1 MSEHGRPGGLRRAAR
16 RVAVGAGLV
25 VGAVVLVLAVLLTLT
40 EGPFGSA
47 RGPVVATLSVAEA
60 LSGDRLEG
68 FARAEAPRAFVF
80 PRDHGPH
87 PEFRAE
93 WWYWTGNLRTAGG
106 RHLGFQLTFFRRA
119 LTPDTPARDSDWGAS
134 QAYLAH
140 LAVTDSR
147 GGRFRFATRTSRGAL
162 GLAGAQAEPFRV
174 FVEDWRAEADSRAER
189 ATNGFAIHLRG
200 EDEDVALD
208 LHLESAKPPVLQGER
223 GLSRKGPEPG
233 NASYYYSL
241 TRMPAR
247 GTIRLGSER
256 LEVEGLAWMDRE
268 WSTAAVGRD
277 LAGWDWF
284 ALQLEDGRELMYYR
298 LRRRDGTADPFSAG
312 VVVDARGGT
321 RVLERDG
328 VRLEAT
334 GAWRSR
340 RSGVEYPAGWRLTDT
355 AGGLELTVTPRLAD
369 QELDVS
375 PRYWEGAVEV
385 RGTDGGRPVA
395 GHGYV
400 ELVGYGEAG
409 RLPETKR

>member
-1 MSEHGRPGGLRRAAR
+1 MSEWGRPGGFWRGVR
-16 RVAVGAGLV
+16 RVMVAAGLLVGAAG
-25 VGAVVLVLAVLLTLT
+25 LVLAVLLTLT
-40 EGPFGSA
+40 EGPLSSA

-60 LSGDRLEG
+60 LSGGPLDG
-68 FARAEAPRAFVF
+68 FARAEAPREFLF

-87 PEFRAE
+87 PDFRTE

-106 RHLGFQLTFFRRA
+106 RHLGFQLTFFRSA
-119 LTPDTPARDSDWGAS
+119 LSPRPPARGSDWGAG
-134 QAYLAH
+134 QVYLAH
-140 LAVTDSR
+140 LAVTDPR
-147 GGRFRFATRTSRGAL
+147 GGRFHFATRASRDAL
-162 GLAGAQAEPFRV
+162 GLAGAQAEPFLV
-174 FVEDWRAEADSRAER
+174 HVEEWEARSER
-189 ATNGFAIHLRG
+189 AATFPVHLRANEESFG
-200 EDEDVALD
+200 LD

-247 GTIRLGSER
+247 GTIRLGTEQ

-268 WSTAAVGRD
+268 WSTAAVGKD

-321 RVLERDG
+321 RALARDG

-334 GAWRSR
+334 GIWRSR
-340 RSGVEYPAGWRLTDT
+340 HSFVEYPAGWRLTDL
-355 AGGLELTVTPRLAD
+355 AGGLELTLTPRLAD

-400 ELVGYGEAG
+400 ELVGYGQAG
-409 RLPETKR
+409 RRPPTKR

>member
-1 MSEHGRPGGLRRAAR
+1 
-16 RVAVGAGLV
+16 VVGAAGLV
-25 VGAVVLVLAVLLTLT
+25 FGVLLTLT

-47 RGPVVATLSVAEA
+47 QGPVVATLSVAEA
-60 LSGDRLEG
+60 LSGGNLEG
-68 FARAEAPRAFVF
+68 FARAEAPRDFVF

-93 WWYWTGNLRTAGG
+93 WWYWTGNLRTTGG
-106 RHLGFQLTFFRRA
+106 RHLGFQLTFFRSA
-119 LTPDTPARDSDWGAS
+119 LTPDASARESDWGAT

-147 GGRFRFATRTSRGAL
+147 GGRFHFVTRTSREAL

-174 FVEDWRAEADSRAER
+174 FVEDWEARSEGPATFPLRLRAADEAM
-189 ATNGFAIHLRG
+189 
-200 EDEDVALD
+200 ALD
-208 LHLESAKPPVLQGER
+208 LRLENTKPPVLQGER

-241 TRMPAR
+241 TRLTAR
-247 GTIRLGSER
+247 GTVRLGTEM

-268 WSTAAVGRD
+268 WSTAAVGQD

-321 RVLERDG
+321 RALARDDL
-328 VRLEAT
+328 RLEVT
-334 GAWRSR
+334 GTWRSH
-340 RSGVEYPAGWRLTDT
+340 RSDVAYPAGWRLTDL
-355 AGGLELTVTPRLAD
+355 AGGLELTVTPLLAD

-385 RGTDGGRPVA
+385 RGTDGGLPVA

-400 ELVGYGEAG
+400 ELVGYGVAG
-409 RLPETKR
+409 RRSPAKR

>member
-1 MSEHGRPGGLRRAAR
+1 
-16 RVAVGAGLV
+16 
-25 VGAVVLVLAVLLTLT
+25 
-40 EGPFGSA
+40 
-47 RGPVVATLSVAEA
+47 
-60 LSGDRLEG
+60 
-68 FARAEAPRAFVF
+68 
-80 PRDHGPH
+80 
-87 PEFRAE
+87 
-93 WWYWTGNLRTAGG
+93 
-106 RHLGFQLTFFRRA
+106 
-119 LTPDTPARDSDWGAS
+119 LTPDAPGRGSDWGAS

-140 LAVTDSR
+140 LAVTDAR
-147 GGRFRFATRTSRGAL
+147 GGRFYFGTRTSRGAL
-162 GLAGAQAEPFRV
+162 GLAGAQADPFRV
-174 FVEDWRAEADSRAER
+174 FVEDWEARSDRTS
-189 ATNGFAIHLRG
+189 TFPLHLRA

-241 TRMPAR
+241 TRMPVR
-247 GTIRLGSER
+247 GTIRLRSER
-256 LEVEGLAWMDRE
+256 FEVEGLAWMDRE
-268 WSTAAVGRD
+268 WSTAAVGKD

-312 VVVDARGGT
+312 VVVDARGGART
-321 RVLERDG
+321 LTRDG

-334 GAWRSR
+334 GVWRSR

-355 AGGLELTVTPRLAD
+355 AGGLELTITPRLAD

-385 RGTDGGRPVA
+385 RGIEGGQPVA

-409 RLPETKR
+409 RGRQTTR

>member
-1 MSEHGRPGGLRRAAR
+1 MSERGRPGAFRRGAR
-16 RVAVGAGLV
+16 RVAVAAGLLL
-25 VGAVVLVLAVLLTLT
+25 GAAALAIAVLLTLT
-40 EGPFGSA
+40 EGPLSSA

-60 LSGDRLEG
+60 LSGNRLES
-68 FARAEAPRAFVF
+68 FARAEAPLDIVF

-87 PEFRAE
+87 PEFRSE
-93 WWYWTGNLRTAGG
+93 WWYWTGNLRTTGG
-106 RHLGFQLTFFRRA
+106 RHLGFQLTFFRSA
-119 LTPDTPARDSDWGAS
+119 LMPGPPARGSDWRAG

-140 LAVTDSR
+140 LAVTDAR
-147 GGRFRFATRTSRGAL
+147 GGRFHFGTRASRGAL
-162 GLAGAQAEPFRV
+162 GLAGARAEPFHV
-174 FVEDWRAEADSRAER
+174 HVEEWEARSEGSRTFPLRLRAEEE
-189 ATNGFAIHLRG
+189 TFG
-200 EDEDVALD
+200 LD

-223 GLSRKGPEPG
+223 GLSRKGPELG

-247 GTIRLGSER
+247 GTIRLGGEQ

-268 WSTAAVGRD
+268 WGTTAVGKD

-298 LRRRDGTADPFSAG
+298 LRRRDGTADPYSAG
-312 VVVDARGGT
+312 VVVDARGAT
-321 RVLERDG
+321 RALARDG

-334 GAWRSR
+334 GIWRSR
-340 RSGVEYPAGWRLTDT
+340 RSFVEYPAGWRLTDS
-355 AGGLELTVTPRLAD
+355 AGGLELTITPRLAD
-369 QELDVS
+369 QEVDAS

-400 ELVGYGEAG
+400 ELVGYGEVG
-409 RLPETKR
+409 RFPQTKK